1 MKTPVLARRARGV
14 APSAVREILKV
25 AEQPDMLS
33 FAGGLPAPELFPVEA
48 ISRAHQAVLA
58 RDGAAALQYS
68 TTEGFNPLREWIAAR
83 FSSAGAATTADE
95 VMMTSGSQQGIDLV
109 ARVLLDPGS
118 VVVTENPSYLA
129 ALQVFQS
136 AEARVVTV
144 GSDEDGMRVDELAA
158 VLAREKARLIYLVP
172 SFQNPRG
179 TTLTLARREALVA
192 IAQQYGVPV
201 LEDEPYAEL
210 RFRGE
215 ALPSLASL
223 DDSGLVIS
231 LGTFSK
237 TLAPGLRLGWVRASG
252 ALFKALVVAKQ
263 SVDLHCS
270 SLAQRAVAELFSSGF
285 DYQAHLQLIRAKY
298 GERCETMLA
307 ALRRQMPQGTSWTT
321 PDGGLF
327 VWVELPAGLD
337 ATAMLKAALEQK
349 VAYVPGAPFFATAP
363 RHNSLRL
370 NFSNRPSELI
380 EQGMRRLGA
389 VVKAA
394 LVELP
399 AAATVGARV
408 GVQAR

>member
-1 MKTPVLARRARGV
+1 MNTLLLARRARGV

-25 AEQPDMLS
+25 AEQPEMLS
-33 FAGGLPAPELFPVEA
+33 FAGGLPAPELFPVDA
-48 ISRAHQAVLA
+48 IARAHQTVLA

-68 TTEGFNPLREWIAAR
+68 TTEGFGPLREWIAGR
-83 FSSAGAATTADE
+83 FSSKGVPTCTDE
-95 VMMTSGSQQGIDLV
+95 IAITSGSQQGIDLV

-144 GSDEDGMRVDELAA
+144 ASDEHGMCVDQLEA
-158 VLAREKARLIYLVP
+158 VLAREAARLIYLVP

-179 TTLTLARREALVA
+179 TTLPLARRRALVA
-192 IAQQYGVPV
+192 IARARGVPV

-215 ALPSLASL
+215 PLPSLAAL
-223 DDSGLVIS
+223 DDGDGWVVS

-237 TLAPGLRLGWVRASG
+237 TLAPGLRLGWMRARG

-270 SLAQRAVAELFSSGF
+270 SLAQRAVAELFASGF
-285 DYQAHLQLIRAKY
+285 DYEAHLGTIRASY
-298 GERCETMLA
+298 GARAETMLA
-307 ALRRQMPQGTSWTT
+307 GLAREMPSGTTWTR

-327 VWVELPAGLD
+327 VWVELPAPLD
-337 ATAMLKAALEQK
+337 ASAILPRALEQK
-349 VAYVPGAPFFATAP
+349 VAYVPGAPFFAESP
-363 RHNSLRL
+363 RVGSLRL
-370 NFSNRPSELI
+370 NFSNRPSERI
-380 EQGMRRLGA
+380 EDGMKRLGA
-389 VVKAA
+389 VVR
-394 LVELP
+394 
-399 AAATVGARV
+399 GAM
-408 GVQAR
+408 

>member
-1 MKTPVLARRARGV
+1 MNAPVLARRARGV

-25 AEQPDMLS
+25 AEQSEMLS
-33 FAGGLPAPELFPVEA
+33 FAGGLPAPELFPVDA
-48 ISRAHQAVLA
+48 LARAHQTVLA

-68 TTEGFNPLREWIAAR
+68 TTEGFGPLRDWIAGR
-83 FSSAGAATTADE
+83 FSSKGAATRADDILI
-95 VMMTSGSQQGIDLV
+95 TSGSQQGIDLV

-144 GSDEDGMRVDELAA
+144 GSDEQGMNVDQLEA
-158 VLAREKARLIYLVP
+158 VLTREPARLIYLVP

-179 TTLTLARREALVA
+179 TTLPLARRRALVA
-192 IAQQYGVPV
+192 IAKACGVPV

-215 ALPSLASL
+215 PLPSLAAL
-223 DDSGLVIS
+223 DDGDGWVIS

-237 TLAPGLRLGWVRASG
+237 TLAPGLRLGWLRARA

-270 SLAQRAVAELFSSGF
+270 SLAQRAVAELFASGF
-285 DYQAHLQLIRAKY
+285 DYEAHLGTIRASY
-298 GERCETMLA
+298 GARADTMLA
-307 ALRRQMPQGTSWTT
+307 ALARELPARTTWTR

-327 VWVELPAGLD
+327 VWVELPAPLD
-337 ATAMLKAALEQK
+337 ASALLPRALAEK
-349 VAYVPGAPFFATAP
+349 VAYVPGAPFFAESP
-363 RHNSLRL
+363 RLGSLRL
-370 NFSNRPSELI
+370 SFSNRPIALI
-380 EQGMRRLGA
+380 EEGMRRLG
-389 VVKAA
+389 VV
-394 LVELP
+394 VR
-399 AAATVGARV
+399 GA
-408 GVQAR
+408 G